1 MELDELLSQAVKR
14 QASDLHLKA
23 DAHPVLRIHGHLEV
37 QDDLPKVTREFMRR
51 NAMRLLGEDRYNDL
65 MGGTEKE
72 LGYQV
77 EGMGRFRVNLFL
89 SQGEVRGVM
98 RHIPG
103 TIPAFEDLHLPK
115 VLERLAM
122 ERRGMILVTG
132 ITGSGKSTTLAAMID
147 FMNRGRNDHI
157 VTIEDPIEFT
167 HQDRKCVIS
176 QREIGH
182 DSGNFAQA
190 LRAALRQDPDII
202 LVGEMR
208 DAETMEVALHAAE
221 TGHLVLSTLHTL
233 NASETVNRI
242 ISTFPP
248 HQEDQIRGQLS
259 AVSQGIVS
267 QRLVVRADGK
277 GRVPAVEV
285 MVGTGLIRDCIKEA
299 DKTSQIPS
307 VIAAGQ
313 AQYGMQTFDQSLLGL
328 FREELITYE
337 VARDA
342 ATNPDDFDLK
352 VKGIFST
359 GEMTWETGG
368 VGQQAQPGAPRP
380 APATPPRQAGAP
392 SGGPFSKRP

>member
-1 MELDELLSQAVKR
+1 
-14 QASDLHLKA
+14 
-23 DAHPVLRIHGHLEV
+23 
-37 QDDLPKVTREFMRR
+37 
-51 NAMRLLGEDRYNDL
+51 
-65 MGGTEKE
+65 
-72 LGYQV
+72 
-77 EGMGRFRVNLFL
+77 
-89 SQGEVRGVM
+89 
-98 RHIPG
+98 
-103 TIPAFEDLHLPK
+103 
-115 VLERLAM
+115 
-122 ERRGMILVTG
+122 
-132 ITGSGKSTTLAAMID
+132 
-147 FMNRGRNDHI
+147 
-157 VTIEDPIEFT
+157 
-167 HQDRKCVIS
+167 
-176 QREIGH
+176 
-182 DSGNFAQA
+182 
-190 LRAALRQDPDII
+190 
-202 LVGEMR
+202 
-208 DAETMEVALHAAE
+208 MEVALHAAE

-259 AVSQGIVS
+259 AVVQGIVS

-328 FREELITYE
+328 YREELITYE

-368 VGQQAQPGAPRP
+368 TGQQEHPGALRGTGPRP
-380 APATPPRQAGAP
+380 AAPASARPASSPG
-392 SGGPFSKRP
+392 GGPFSERT